1 MGGRDTLGA
10 PFRRSFTMNAIN
22 DSASPKAKFDNWPV
36 WLVSAAAGVVATKL
50 GWDFGNELSGP
61 LVGVVAAANF
71 GVISALLVGTG
82 ADRLWSMLR
91 RR

>member
-1 MGGRDTLGA
+1 MTCRDTLGVH
-10 PFRRSFTMNAIN
+10 FRCPITMNAIN

-71 GVISALLVGTG
+71 GVIAALLVGTG
-82 ADRLWSMLR
+82 ADRLWSLLR

>member
-1 MGGRDTLGA
+1 
-10 PFRRSFTMNAIN
+10 MNAIN

-71 GVISALLVGTG
+71 GVIAALLVGAG
-82 ADRLWSMLR
+82 ADRLWSLLR